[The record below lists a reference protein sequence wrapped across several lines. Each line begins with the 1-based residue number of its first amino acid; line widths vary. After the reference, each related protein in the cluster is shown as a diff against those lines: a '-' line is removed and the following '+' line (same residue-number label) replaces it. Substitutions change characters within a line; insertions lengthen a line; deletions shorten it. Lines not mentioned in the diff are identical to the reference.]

1 VGPVRRTL
9 LASTAGGLAG
19 AVTGAQ
25 LQGLIQTDAAINPGN
40 SGGPLVDAQGRV
52 IGINTAI
59 ADPNTA
65 QNVGFVIPISQAKPI
80 IDRLRGGQ

>member
-1 VGPVRRTL
+1 ML
-9 LASTAGGLAG
+9 LASTAGGVAG
-19 AVTGAQ
+19 AVIASGA
-25 LQGLIQTDAAINPGN
+25 LILTDR
-40 SGGPLVDAQGRV
+40 SVDAQGRV

-59 ADPNTA
+59 ANSNTA